1 MSKAN
6 TIRIVNECKS
16 QGQDF
21 EFYPTTDEILSC
33 LVDYF
38 NKQEI
43 DYQKDGIR
51 IDSILDLGAGDG
63 RVLEY
68 LEKHINQVNKWHNE
82 ILKPRMLYAM
92 EKSQPLIKV
101 LSSPSKNITLL
112 GTDILEATLID
123 KRADLVFCNPPYSQF
138 ELFTKKIL
146 QEANA
151 HCIALVIPQRWK
163 ENAELQEIIKD
174 RELKLEILGSF
185 DFENADREA
194 RAKVDLLLFVNNQR
208 EDIQFSEWLKSH
220 FNLGN
225 VIDGYCYEHLEKAKQ
240 ERDERISQALTK
252 HDLVTALLN
261 EYNAEMN
268 KLAKSLQALSC
279 VDKELL
285 MDLNIDG
292 DKLMESIKFK
302 LKHIKNIYWAE
313 IFDKLDS
320 IRDRF
325 TTRYKKAICESVVAE
340 NHIDFTRGNIYMIL
354 IWLIENAN
362 SYIRRGMEGLFD
374 SFSQRGNAM
383 EYKSNQRWRKDEWR
397 YTNEQLINEP
407 RKLDYRIVL
416 TSFEWKELLNDIR
429 AVALQ
434 LGFNVPSTFLPH
446 IRKPHSTYWDDDG
459 FYGNTHTMYYK
470 GNRTEIL
477 CEFKPYKNGNIHIK
491 FNKDFFAK
499 FNIAVGK
506 GRGWIK
512 DKSEAKAEFKGVSD
526 TLIDEAFVAS
536 NGLAI
541 AYNNPFALLE
551 HRAG

>member
-1 MSKAN
+1 MKSKAN
-6 TIRIVNECKS
+6 TIKIVNECKS

-225 VIDGYCYEHLEKAKQ
+225 VIDWYRYEHLEKAKQ
-240 ERDERISQALTK
+240 ERDERISQTLTK

-292 DKLMESIKFK
+292 DKLMESVKFK

-362 SYIRRGMEGLFD
+362 GYIKRGMQGLFD
-374 SFSQRGNAM
+374 SFSERGNAM

-434 LGFNVPSTFLPH
+434 LGLNVPSTFLPH
-446 IRKPHSTYWDDDG
+446 IRKPHSTYLDDDG

-470 GNRTEIL
+470 GDRTEIL

-526 TLIDEAFVAS
+526 ELIDEAFLAS

-551 HRAG
+551 Q

>member
-38 NKQEI
+38 NKQDI

-101 LSSPSKNITLL
+101 LSNPSKNITLL
-112 GTDILEATLID
+112 GTDILESTLID
-123 KRADLVFCNPPYSQF
+123 KRVDLVFCNPPYSQF

-163 ENAELQEIIKD
+163 ENLELQAIIKD

-240 ERDERISQALTK
+240 ERDERISQSLVK

-268 KLAKSLQALSC
+268 KLAKSLEALSC
-279 VDKELL
+279 VDSSLL
-285 MDLNIDG
+285 TNLNIDRN
-292 DKLMESIKFK
+292 KLLESIKFK

-325 TTRYKKAICESVVAE
+325 TTHYKKTICESVVAE
-340 NHIDFTRGNIYMIL
+340 KNIDFTQGNIYMIL

-362 SYIRRGMEGLFD
+362 GYIKRGMERLFD

-397 YTNEQLINEP
+397 YTKEQFDNEP

>member
-38 NKQEI
+38 NKQDI

-51 IDSILDLGAGDG
+51 MDSILDLGAGDG

-68 LEKHINQVNKWHNE
+68 LEKHINQVDKWRNE
-82 ILKPRMLYAM
+82 TLKPRTFYAM

-101 LSSPSKNITLL
+101 LSNPSKNITLL

-123 KRADLVFCNPPYSQF
+123 KRVDLVFCNPPYSQF

-163 ENAELQEIIKD
+163 ENLELQAIIKD

-185 DFENADREA
+185 DFKEADREA
-194 RAKVDLLLFVNNQR
+194 RANVELLLFTNNKR
-208 EDIQFSEWLKSH
+208 EDVQFSQWLKSH
-220 FNLGN
+220 FHLDN
-225 VIDGYCYEHLEKAKQ
+225 VIDGYRSMYYEKEKQ
-240 ERDERISQALTK
+240 DREERISQALVK
-252 HDLVTALLN
+252 HDLVAALLN

-268 KLAKSLQALSC
+268 KLAKSLEALSC
-279 VDKELL
+279 VDKALL
-285 MDLNIDG
+285 MDLNIDRN
-292 DKLMESIKFK
+292 KLLESIKFK

-325 TTRYKKAICESVVAE
+325 TTHYKKAICESVVAE

-362 SYIRRGMEGLFD
+362 NYIKRGMEGLFD
-374 SFSQRGNAM
+374 SFSERGNAM

-397 YTNEQLINEP
+397 YTKEQFDNEP

-470 GNRTEIL
+470 GDSTEIL

-526 TLIDEAFVAS
+526 ALIDEAFVAS
-536 NGLAI
+536 NGLSI
-541 AYNNPFALLE
+541 AYSNPFALLE
-551 HRAG
+551 Q

>member
-1 MSKAN
+1 MKSKAN

-362 SYIRRGMEGLFD
+362 SYIKRGMEGLFD

-397 YTNEQLINEP
+397 YTKEQFDNEP

-470 GNRTEIL
+470 GDRTEIL

-551 HRAG
+551 Q

>member
-38 NKQEI
+38 NKQDI

-68 LEKHINQVNKWHNE
+68 LEKHINQLDRWRNE
-82 ILKPRMLYAM
+82 TIKPRTFYAM

-362 SYIRRGMEGLFD
+362 SYIKRGMEGLFD

-470 GNRTEIL
+470 GDRTEIL

>member
-68 LEKHINQVNKWHNE
+68 LEKHINQLDRWHNE
-82 ILKPRMLYAM
+82 TLKPRTFYAM

-123 KRADLVFCNPPYSQF
+123 KRVDLVFCNPPYSQF

-185 DFENADREA
+185 DFKEADREA
-194 RAKVDLLLFVNNQR
+194 RANVELLLFTNNKK
-208 EDIQFSEWLKSH
+208 EDVQFSQWLKSH
-220 FNLGN
+220 FHLDN
-225 VIDGYCYEHLEKAKQ
+225 VIDGYRLMYYEKEKQ
-240 ERDERISQALTK
+240 DREERISQSLVK

-261 EYNAEMN
+261 EYNAEMK
-268 KLAKSLQALSC
+268 KLAKSLEALSC
-279 VDKELL
+279 VDSSLL
-285 MDLNIDG
+285 TNLNIDRN
-292 DKLMESIKFK
+292 KLLESIKFK
-302 LKHIKNIYWAE
+302 LKNIKNIYWAE

-325 TTRYKKAICESVVAE
+325 TTHYKKAICESVVAE
-340 NHIDFTRGNIYMIL
+340 KNIDFTQGNIYMIL

-362 SYIRRGMEGLFD
+362 GYIKCGMEGLFD

-416 TSFEWKELLNDIR
+416 TCFDWKELLNDIR

-446 IRKPHSTYWDDDG
+446 IEKPHSVEWDNDG

-470 GNRTEIL
+470 GDRTEIL

-512 DKSEAKAEFKGVSD
+512 DKSETKAEFKGVSD
-526 TLIDEAFVAS
+526 ELIDEAFVAS
-536 NGLAI
+536 NGLSI
-541 AYNNPFALLE
+541 AYSNPFALLE
-551 HRAG
+551 Q